1 MAAPRLQTPDPP
13 SAGRATYPHE
23 GAWYFIHMSFDLLTT
38 VEYGGCSAKLPAGKL
53 AEALAGLP
61 RIRHPDLLVD
71 IETHDDAGVF
81 RITET
86 LALVQTVDFFPPI
99 CSDPFEF
106 GEIAA
111 ANALS
116 DVYAMGGL
124 PLTAMNI
131 AMFPQNRIP
140 LEVLKEILAGG
151 QSKVQEAGAV
161 IVGGHT
167 IDDYPP
173 KYGLSVTGTIDPRRI
188 ITNTGAR
195 PGDMLVLTKPVGAGA
210 IVAGQRMNMV
220 DGTQYRAA
228 LDCMKQLNRRGGEI
242 MRELGV
248 RSATDITGFGLAGH
262 ALKMAKGSGVTLV
275 IRCAEV
281 PLLDGAYDLVDS
293 GCIPGA
299 SFRNQEFVEPDC
311 RFAPDL
317 DYALRMLCCDA
328 QTSGGLLMCV
338 APDAAERAIDMLRSG
353 GHAKARCI
361 GKVAEK
367 GEKSLELA

>member
-1 MAAPRLQTPDPP
+1 
-13 SAGRATYPHE
+13 
-23 GAWYFIHMSFDLLTT
+23 MSFDLLTT

-81 RITET
+81 RISES
-86 LALVQTVDFFPPI
+86 LALVQTVDFFPPV

-116 DVYAMGGL
+116 DVYAMGGT

-140 LEVLKEILAGG
+140 LDVLKEILAGG

-188 ITNTGAR
+188 ITNAGAR
-195 PGDMLVLTKPVGAGA
+195 PGDVLILTKPLGAGA
-210 IVAGQRMNMV
+210 IVAGHRLNMI
-220 DGTQYRAA
+220 DGPQYRAA
-228 LDCMKQLNRRGGEI
+228 LDSMKLLNRRGGEI

-248 RSATDITGFGLAGH
+248 HSATDITGFGLAGH
-262 ALKMAKGSGVTLV
+262 ALKMAKGSGVTFSIECV
-275 IRCAEV
+275 SV
-281 PLLDGAYDLVDS
+281 PLLDGAYELVDG

-299 SFRNQEFVEPDC
+299 SFRNLEFVEPDC
-311 RFAPDL
+311 RFAADL
-317 DYALRMLCCDA
+317 DYALKMLCCDA
-328 QTSGGLLMCV
+328 QTSGGLLMCL
-338 APDAAERAIDMLRSG
+338 APGAAEKAVDMLRNG
-353 GHAKARCI
+353 GHARARCI
-361 GKVAEK
+361 GEVVAK
-367 GEKSLELA
+367 GEKSLVLS